1 MLYYDYMYS
10 VHNLNYV
17 PFDGIVHNQ
26 RQTTIF
32 LTFTLG
38 DQKIVST
45 RVLLRVSHVIFDHV
59 IHCIVQRS
67 FRR

>member
-1 MLYYDYMYS
+1 MLYCDYMYS